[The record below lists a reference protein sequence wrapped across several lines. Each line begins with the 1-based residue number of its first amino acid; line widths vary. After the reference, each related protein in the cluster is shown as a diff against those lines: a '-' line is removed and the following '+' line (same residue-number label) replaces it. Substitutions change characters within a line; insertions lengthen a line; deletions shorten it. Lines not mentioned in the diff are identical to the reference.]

1 MLDLFI
7 GLAFRIMEGKGMN
20 IFVIGI
26 NYRLAA
32 VEIREKLKIGE
43 DEYASVLQKLKDLSE
58 VSECSII
65 STCNRTEVYLYSE
78 NCEFDSDCIEKLLC
92 QIKGLD
98 IYSMKKYFYFY
109 KGTKALKHI
118 FSVACGM
125 DSMARFE
132 DQILGQ
138 FKSAHEISLKAGTT
152 STVLNTLLRQA
163 VTTAKRIKT
172 RIGSLRDSTSI
183 ADAAVKTVEKMFNS
197 YKDRC
202 AMVIGTGSVGAAVL
216 GRLVE
221 MGIGKIH
228 ITRRTHSKTVLI
240 PQFNENVVVIDYSSR
255 YEYIDECDI
264 VISSTSSPHYTITRD
279 MLETSIRNRDKER
292 LFIDLAVPRDF
303 DAAIQKLDYVRYYNI
318 DDMKT
323 DDGNEC
329 IGEDDVV
336 SVVEEMI
343 GEGVLEFRKWYE
355 FRCVMPYVKD
365 IQRFSEEIVR
375 EKTDYALA
383 KLKFLD
389 EGEKGVVKATISSAV
404 NSIMDRL
411 VYGAREFGSSQERE
425 IYLRYLRD
433 IVMNNQ

>member
-1 MLDLFI
+1 
-7 GLAFRIMEGKGMN
+7 MN

-26 NYRLAA
+26 NYKLAN
-32 VEIREKLKIGE
+32 VEIREKLKFSE
-43 DEYASVLQKLKDLSE
+43 DEYASVLKKLNNLSQ

-78 NCEFDSDCIEKLLC
+78 TCELDSDCIEKLLC

-109 KGTKALKHI
+109 KGTKALRHI

-152 STVLNTLLRQA
+152 STVLNTLFRQA

-172 RIGSLRDSTSI
+172 LMGNLRDCASI
-183 ADAAVKTVEKMFNS
+183 ADVAIKTTEKIFKPS
-197 YKDRC
+197 HKDRC
-202 AMVIGTGSVGAAVL
+202 AMVIGTGRIGAAVVDKL
-216 GRLVE
+216 IEV
-221 MGIGKIH
+221 GIGKIYV
-228 ITRRTHSKTVLI
+228 TKRTHSKTVCFPKFEKNI
-240 PQFNENVVVIDYSSR
+240 AVIDYSSR
-255 YEYIDECDI
+255 YSFVDECDI
-264 VISSTSSPHYTITRD
+264 IISSTSSPHYTITRD
-279 MLETSIRNRDKER
+279 MLEKSIKNPDKVR

-303 DAAIQKLDYVRYYNI
+303 DAAIQQLVFARYYNI

-323 DDGNEC
+323 DGYKC
-329 IGEDDVV
+329 VGEDDVV
-336 SVVEEMI
+336 SFVEEMLS
-343 GEGVLEFRKWYE
+343 EGVLEFKKWYE
-355 FRCVMPYVKD
+355 FRCVLPVVKD
-365 IQRFSEEIVR
+365 MQRFADGIVQ
-375 EKTDYALA
+375 EKTEYALA
-383 KLKFLD
+383 KLKLLT
-389 EGEKGVVKATISSAV
+389 EGEKEVVKASISSAV

-411 VYGAREFGSSQERE
+411 VYGAREFDNSQERE

-433 IVMNNQ
+433 IIVNNQ